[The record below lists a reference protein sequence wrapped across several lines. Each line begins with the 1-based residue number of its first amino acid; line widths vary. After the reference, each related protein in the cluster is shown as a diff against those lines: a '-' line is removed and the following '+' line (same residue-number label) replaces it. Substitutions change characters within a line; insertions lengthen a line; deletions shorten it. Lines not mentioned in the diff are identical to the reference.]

1 MPPPVL
7 DCYAITP
14 PGVEVLTAGELG
26 ALGLSPGAT
35 ERGGVSLRTDLHGV
49 AVGNL
54 ELRTAS
60 RRSPDLQD
68 LCARFGQVLRRR
80 CPGWGVS
87 FLSARAELATH
98 IGLDLVSAL
107 STTNGGIRVRLRG
120 TVPAA
125 A

>member
-26 ALGLSPGAT
+26 ALGLSPGVA
-35 ERGGVSLRTDLHGV
+35 EPGGVSLRTDLRGV
-49 AVGNL
+49 AVANL

-60 RRSPDLQD
+60 R
-68 LCARFGQVLRRR
+68 VLVR
-80 CPGWGVS
+80 VAT
-87 FLSARAELATH
+87 FHASAFHEVE
-98 IGLDLVSAL
+98 LVSAL
-107 STTNGGIRVRLRG
+107 STTNGGTWVRLLTG

>member
-35 ERGGVSLRTDLHGV
+35 DPGGVSLRTDLRGV
-49 AVGNL
+49 AVANL
-54 ELRTAS
+54 E
-60 RRSPDLQD
+60 
-68 LCARFGQVLRRR
+68 
-80 CPGWGVS
+80 
-87 FLSARAELATH
+87 
-98 IGLDLVSAL
+98 LVSAL
-107 STTNGGIRVRLRG
+107 STTNGGIRVRLLTG